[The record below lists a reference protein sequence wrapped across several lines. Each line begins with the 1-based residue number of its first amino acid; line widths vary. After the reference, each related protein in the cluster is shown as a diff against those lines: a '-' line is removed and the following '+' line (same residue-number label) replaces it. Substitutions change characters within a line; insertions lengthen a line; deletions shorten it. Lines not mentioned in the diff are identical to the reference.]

1 VAATPEHLQ
10 YLVRLVDKEVKDLSL
25 VEVQQ
30 SMVVVV
36 EAVPR

>member
-1 VAATPEHLQ
+1 MAATPEHLQ
-10 YLVRLVDKEVKDLSL
+10 CLVRLAVKEVKDLSL
-25 VEVQQ
+25 VEVQP